1 MTEERAQRLAQCCD
15 TSIQW
20 GLILLLFL
28 EPLIISPRSFD
39 AFDLTKATLLYLFTL
54 YLLIAY
60 IARSIFLKEWRLP
73 RSITILPA
81 LSFVVFAV
89 ISVIFSPI
97 PFASIVGE
105 YGRYET
111 VQTLI
116 AYIFLFFLALSYLND
131 EVWARRAL
139 WALAA
144 GGFLIAL
151 YAFIQKAGYEPIFP
165 HFMIRPEQI
174 AEGRARSTLG
184 NAVFLGGYMALIAPI
199 FLYAFL
205 EFPSPFHL
213 VFTFLFP
220 LAVAANFFSLS
231 RGGWLGMAGGLFF
244 IVAYKIV
251 SFSRL
256 KGQIDEETLKSRRKN
271 ELYRGLVVFL
281 ALLVMI
287 SIFLFIIGEGNPVK
301 PLKDIGKRFASS
313 FRFSQGTA
321 ATRFQIWKSSL
332 FMIKD
337 RPLTGWGPDQMLYQ
351 FPPYRTFKYTQLEGE
366 MTMPDRCH
374 NEYLQV
380 AVNMGIF
387 GFLSFFWF
395 LASFFFVSLS
405 RLRKK
410 DGIYLG
416 ILAGL
421 IAYFIQALT
430 SITIIGIA
438 TCVFILMGILLNLSG
453 EVRVVT
459 RGSSFFSPSSQLRFV
474 FFFVFLVLSLFLA
487 FLSVKPIIADYYF
500 YTANRMIAEDEA
512 FHNWK
517 AVENYYRNAV
527 SWNPYRE
534 IYRTRLFDVY
544 FNNAR
549 NYRSEEY
556 LKAAISLAEEYIS
569 YNPYFQDILARAGSG
584 YTFYFEL
591 TGNPNYLTI
600 ANDYFKKA
608 KERDPYFRFARYR
621 LIENYIRLGNTREAI
636 NEAQSLINIWND
648 PWGYYYQGE
657 VYRVRGN
664 LVKAREFYQKA
675 LLIDQGFIEA
685 QEGYREVEKE
695 LKKSLEKG
703 KK

>member
-1 MTEERAQRLAQCCD
+1 MTGEKVQRLAQYCD

-54 YLLIAY
+54 YLLVAY
-60 IARSIFLKEWRLP
+60 IARSIFLREWRFP
-73 RSITILPA
+73 KSITILPA
-81 LSFVVFAV
+81 FSFAVFAV
-89 ISVIFSPI
+89 ISVVFSPV

-131 EVWARRAL
+131 EVWAKRAL

-174 AEGRARSTLG
+174 VEGRARSTLG
-184 NAVFLGGYMALIAPI
+184 NAVFLGGYMALIAPV

-213 VFTFLFP
+213 IFAFLFP

-231 RGGWLGMAGGLFF
+231 RGGWLGMVGGLFF
-244 IVAYKIV
+244 IVTYKVV
-251 SFSRL
+251 SFFRL
-256 KGQIDEETLKSRRKN
+256 KGQIEGESFNSRRKN
-271 ELYRGLVVFL
+271 ELYRGLVVL
-281 ALLVMI
+281 VALLIMI
-287 SIFLFIIGEGNPVK
+287 SIFLFIIGKGNLVK
-301 PLKDIGKRFASS
+301 PLKDIGKRFVSS
-313 FRFSQGTA
+313 FYFSQGTA

-337 RPLTGWGPDQMLYQ
+337 RPFTGWGPDQMLYQ

-387 GFLSFFWF
+387 GFLSFLWF
-395 LASFFFVSLS
+395 LTSFFFISLS
-405 RLRKK
+405 HLRKK

-453 EVRVVT
+453 EVEVVK
-459 RGSSFFSPSSQLRFV
+459 RESSFLSQLGQLRFV

-512 FHNWK
+512 LYNWE
-517 AVENYYRNAV
+517 AVENYYRSAV
-527 SWNPYRE
+527 NWNPYRE
-534 IYRTRLFDVY
+534 IYRTRLFDFY
-544 FNNAR
+544 FNSAR

-556 LKAAISLAEEYIS
+556 LKAAISLAEDYIS

-600 ANDYFKKA
+600 ANEYFKKA

-621 LIENYIRLGNTREAI
+621 LIENYIRLGNTMQAI
-636 NEAQSLINIWND
+636 SEAQSLINIWND
-648 PWGYYYQGE
+648 PWGYYYLGE

-664 LVKAREFYQKA
+664 LVKAKEFYQKA
-675 LLIDQGFIEA
+675 LLIDQGFVEA
-685 QEGYREVEKE
+685 QKAYREVEKE
-695 LKKSLEKG
+695 LQKSLEKG